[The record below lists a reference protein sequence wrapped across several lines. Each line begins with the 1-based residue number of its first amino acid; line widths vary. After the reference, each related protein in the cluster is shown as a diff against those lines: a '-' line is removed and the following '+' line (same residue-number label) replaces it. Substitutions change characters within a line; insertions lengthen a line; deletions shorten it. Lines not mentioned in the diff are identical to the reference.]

1 MAERVR
7 MKKRHSALKHGGYST
22 MGLLPGE
29 SSAEFEKLHKDLLAD
44 LAPDGALENDVVLTV
59 ARLLWRKQNLST
71 FRTAELARQWRNQ
84 IIEETLAERDIP
96 NSIFAVPLYDGEDE
110 DRAKRAE
117 AVRAGEEEARKK
129 LGDQYELTEDDA
141 VTMDRLAADL
151 AVEDQLDS
159 AIDRC
164 LKRLLMVKGVKSI
177 TVAPRSHTA
186 QLPKSRNQNRS
197 VA

>member
-1 MAERVR
+1 

-29 SSAEFEKLHKDLLAD
+29 SPEAFEKLHKDIVVE

-71 FRTAELARQWRNQ
+71 FRTAELARQRRNQ
-84 IIEETLAERDIP
+84 IIDEELARRDIP
-96 NSIFAVPLYDGEDE
+96 NSIFSDPLYEGEDE
-110 DRAKRAE
+110 DRAAREE
-117 AVRAGEEEARKK
+117 AVQAGQEEARDE
-129 LGDQYELTEDDA
+129 LGDQYELTESDA
-141 VTMDRLAADL
+141 ATVDRLVVDL
-151 AVEDQLDS
+151 AVEDRLNS

-177 TVAPRSHTA
+177 TAAPPSQPA

-197 VA
+197 AA